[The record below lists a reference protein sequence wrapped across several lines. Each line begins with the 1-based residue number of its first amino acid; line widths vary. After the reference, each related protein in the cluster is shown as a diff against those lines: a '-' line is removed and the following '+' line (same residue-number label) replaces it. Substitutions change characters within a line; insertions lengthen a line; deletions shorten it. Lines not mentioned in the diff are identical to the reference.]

1 MAGDCNEF
9 SVVQPIITFLA
20 ISDMADSDVA
30 ANIEPT
36 ERYTYTFGNDM
47 EELDHVFVSQ
57 GIAAKGVELE
67 HIHVNT
73 WVNYDDQVS
82 DHDPTVARV
91 NVCKS
96 AGTSFGAQ

>member
-1 MAGDCNEF
+1 M
-9 SVVQPIITFLA
+9 V
-20 ISDMADSDVA
+20 DSDVA

-36 ERYTYTFGNDM
+36 ERYTYTFGSDM

-57 GIAAKGVELE
+57 GIAEKGVELE
-67 HIHVNT
+67 HVHVNT

-82 DHDPTVARV
+82 DHDPTVARL

-96 AGTSFGAQ
+96 PGTAFATQ

>member
-20 ISDMADSDVA
+20 ISNMVDSDVA

-36 ERYTYTFGNDM
+36 ERYTYTFDNDM
-47 EELDHVFVSQ
+47 EELDHVFVSR
-57 GIAAKGVELE
+57 GIAEKGVELE
-67 HIHVNT
+67 HVHVNT

-91 NVCKS
+91 NVCHS
-96 AGTSFGAQ
+96 PRSYLGTQ